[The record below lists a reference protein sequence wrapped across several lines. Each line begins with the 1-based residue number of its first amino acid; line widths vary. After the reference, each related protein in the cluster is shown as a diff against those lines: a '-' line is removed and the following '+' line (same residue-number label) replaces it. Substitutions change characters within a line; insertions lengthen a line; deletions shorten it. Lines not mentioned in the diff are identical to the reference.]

1 MPGVFMSEIK
11 TATLKNGERE
21 YKYLSLGQGKNLI
34 FFFHGFPDDAGSMK
48 ELMQIFS
55 ERDFTCVAPYMRGY
69 SPGSDIP
76 FSTTVSIAELAGDL
90 KFIVESLKS
99 KHDPKTTVIVGH
111 DWGAIASYAFA
122 NLSPGTIDTLVALS
136 APPIPTYL
144 KNLLVYPSQ
153 IVRSWYILFFQ
164 LRAGI
169 PESALLENELLRR
182 LWEDWSPG
190 WKIPE
195 DRFREVSE
203 NLKVHEHLTTALGYY
218 RGLLTPGNWALWNS
232 SRELV
237 FHKISVPTLVLA
249 GEKDECISTSVYK
262 GLESEFYSRVSF
274 KVIGKVGHFLPLE
287 APAQVAKEIFTFL
300 KLGV

>member
-1 MPGVFMSEIK
+1 MSEIK
-11 TATLKNGERE
+11 TSTLKNGERE
-21 YKYLSLGQGKNLI
+21 YKYLSLGKGKNLA

-48 ELMQIFS
+48 ELMEIFS
-55 ERDFTCVAPYMRGY
+55 KKDFTCIAPYMRGY
-69 SPGSDIP
+69 SPGSNVP

-90 KFIVESLKS
+90 KFIIESLKT
-99 KHDPKTTVIVGH
+99 KFKPENTVLIGH
-111 DWGAIASYAFA
+111 DWGAIASYAVA
-122 NLSPGTIDTLVALS
+122 NLSPGSIDALVALS
-136 APPIPTYL
+136 VPPLPTYI
-144 KNLLVYPSQ
+144 KNLFVYPSQ

-169 PESALLENELLRR
+169 PESALLKNELLRR

-203 NLKVHEHLTTALGYY
+203 NLKVPEHLTAALGYY
-218 RGLLTPGNWALWNS
+218 RGLLTPGNLALWNS

-237 FHKISVPTLVLA
+237 FQKISIPTLVLA
-249 GEKDECISTSVYK
+249 GENDECISTSVYK

-274 KVIGKVGHFLPLE
+274 QVIGKAGHFLPLE
-287 APAQVAKEIFTFL
+287 APSQVSKEIFKFL
-300 KLGV
+300 KLE

>member
-1 MPGVFMSEIK
+1 MSEIK
-11 TATLKNGERE
+11 TSSLKNGERE
-21 YKYLSLGQGKNLI
+21 YKYLSLGKGKNLA

-48 ELMQIFS
+48 ELMEIFS
-55 ERDFTCVAPYMRGY
+55 KKDFTCIAPYMRGY
-69 SPGSDIP
+69 SPGSNVP

-90 KFIVESLKS
+90 KFIIESLKTKFKS
-99 KHDPKTTVIVGH
+99 ENTVLIGH
-111 DWGAIASYAFA
+111 DWGAIASYAVA
-122 NLSPGTIDTLVALS
+122 NLSPGSIDALVALS
-136 APPIPTYL
+136 VPPLPTYI
-144 KNLLVYPSQ
+144 KNLFVYPSQ

-169 PESALLENELLRR
+169 PESALLKNELLRR

-203 NLKVHEHLTTALGYY
+203 NLKVPEHLTAALGYY
-218 RGLLTPGNWALWNS
+218 RGLLTPGNLALWNS

-237 FHKISVPTLVLA
+237 FQKISVPTLVLA
-249 GEKDECISTSVYK
+249 GENDECISTSVYK

-274 KVIGKVGHFLPLE
+274 QVIGKAGHFLPLE
-287 APAQVAKEIFTFL
+287 APAQVSKEIFKFL
-300 KLGV
+300 KLE

>member
-1 MPGVFMSEIK
+1 MSEIK
-11 TATLKNGERE
+11 TSTLKNGERE
-21 YKYLSLGQGKNLI
+21 YKYLSLGKGKNLA

-48 ELMQIFS
+48 ELMEIFS
-55 ERDFTCVAPYMRGY
+55 KKDFTCIAPYMRGY
-69 SPGSDIP
+69 SPGSNVP

-90 KFIVESLKS
+90 KFIIESLKA
-99 KHDPKTTVIVGH
+99 KFKPENTVIVGH
-111 DWGAIASYAFA
+111 DWGAVASYAVA
-122 NLSPGTIDTLVALS
+122 NLSPASIDTLVALS
-136 APPIPTYL
+136 VPPLPTYL

-153 IVRSWYILFFQ
+153 LVRSWYILFFQ

-169 PESALLENELLRR
+169 PESALLKNELLRR

-203 NLKVHEHLTTALGYY
+203 NLKVPENLTTALGYY
-218 RGLLTPGNWALWNS
+218 RGLLTPGNLALWNS

-237 FHKISVPTLVLA
+237 FQKISVPTLVLA
-249 GEKDECISTSVYK
+249 GENDECISTSVYK

-274 KVIGKVGHFLPLE
+274 RTIGKAGHFLPLE
-287 APAQVAKEIFTFL
+287 APAKVAQEIFSFL
-300 KLGV
+300 KLE

>member
-1 MPGVFMSEIK
+1 MSEIK
-11 TATLKNGERE
+11 TSFLKNGERE
-21 YKYLSLGQGKNLI
+21 YKYLSLGNGKKLI

-55 ERDFTCVAPYMRGY
+55 KKDFTCIAPFMRGY
-69 SPGSDIP
+69 SPGSSVP
-76 FSTTVSIAELAGDL
+76 FSGTVSIAELAGDL

-99 KHDPKTTVIVGH
+99 VYNPETTIVLGH
-111 DWGAIASYAFA
+111 DWGAIASYAFS
-122 NLSPGTIDTLVALS
+122 NLSPGMIDTLVAIS
-136 APPIPTYL
+136 VPPIPTYL

-164 LRAGI
+164 IRAGI
-169 PESALLENELLRR
+169 PEAALLKNDLLRR

-195 DRFREVSE
+195 ERFREVFE
-203 NLKVHEHLTTALGYY
+203 NLKVHENLITALGYY
-218 RGLLTPGNWALWNS
+218 RGLLTPGNLALWNS

-237 FHKISVPTLVLA
+237 FHKISVPTLILA

-262 GLESEFYSRVSF
+262 GLELEFYSRVSF
-274 KVIGKVGHFLPLE
+274 QVIDKAGHFLHLE
-287 APAQVAKEIFTFL
+287 APERVAKEIFRFI
-300 KLGV
+300 KL

>member
-1 MPGVFMSEIK
+1 MSEIK
-11 TATLKNGERE
+11 TSSLQNGERE
-21 YKYLSLGQGKNLI
+21 YKYLSLGKGKNLI

-48 ELMQIFS
+48 ELMEFFS
-55 ERDFTCVAPYMRGY
+55 EKDFTCLAPYMRGY
-69 SPGSDIP
+69 SPGSNVP

-90 KFIVESLKS
+90 KFIVESLQAKY
-99 KHDPKTTVIVGH
+99 KPAKTIVVGH

-122 NLSPGTIDTLVALS
+122 NLSPGAIDALVALS
-136 APPIPTYL
+136 VPPLPTYL
-144 KNLLVYPSQ
+144 KNLILYPSQ

-169 PESALLENELLRR
+169 PESALLKNDLLRR

-195 DRFREVSE
+195 DRFREVSA
-203 NLKVHEHLTTALGYY
+203 NLKIPEHLTTALGYY
-218 RGLLTPGNWALWNS
+218 RGLLTPGNLALWNS

-249 GEKDECISTSVYK
+249 GEKDECISPSVYK
-262 GLESEFYSRVSF
+262 GLESEFYSRVLF
-274 KVIGKVGHFLPLE
+274 KTIPKAGHFLPLE
-287 APAQVAKEIFTFL
+287 AAGPVANEITAFL
-300 KLGV
+300 KL

>member
-1 MPGVFMSEIK
+1 MSEIK
-11 TATLKNGERE
+11 TSTLKNGERE
-21 YKYLSLGQGKNLI
+21 YKYLSLGKGKNLA

-48 ELMQIFS
+48 ELMEIFS
-55 ERDFTCVAPYMRGY
+55 KKDFTCIAPYMRGY
-69 SPGSDIP
+69 SPGSNVP

-90 KFIVESLKS
+90 KFIVESLKTKFKS
-99 KHDPKTTVIVGH
+99 ENTVLIGH
-111 DWGAIASYAFA
+111 DWGAIASYAVA
-122 NLSPGTIDTLVALS
+122 NLSPGSIDALVALS
-136 APPIPTYL
+136 VPPLPTYI
-144 KNLLVYPSQ
+144 KNLFVYPSQ

-169 PESALLENELLRR
+169 PESALLKNELLRR

-203 NLKVHEHLTTALGYY
+203 NLKVPEHLTAALGYY
-218 RGLLTPGNWALWNS
+218 RGLLTPGNLALWNS

-237 FHKISVPTLVLA
+237 FQKISVPTLVLA
-249 GEKDECISTSVYK
+249 GENDECISTSVYK

-274 KVIGKVGHFLPLE
+274 QVIGKAGHFLPLE
-287 APAQVAKEIFTFL
+287 APAQVSKEIFKFL
-300 KLGV
+300 KLE